1 MKICFSVYVYKS
13 VKMYIVY
20 INFVHY
26 IGFYSHKNMQLFN
39 QIQAITHFYFSFNCN
54 AFSFI
59 YLKLNIYK
67 YII

>member
-1 MKICFSVYVYKS
+1 
-13 VKMYIVY
+13 MYIVY

-39 QIQAITHFYFSFNCN
+39 QIQAITHFYFSFKCN

-59 YLKLNIYK
+59 SKTE
-67 YII
+67 YI